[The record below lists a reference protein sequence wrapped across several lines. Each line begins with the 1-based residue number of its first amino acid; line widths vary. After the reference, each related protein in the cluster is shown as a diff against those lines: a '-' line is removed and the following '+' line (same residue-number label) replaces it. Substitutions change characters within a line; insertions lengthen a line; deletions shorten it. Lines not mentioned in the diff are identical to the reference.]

1 MLASCL
7 MPFLLALFFSLILEP
22 PIVVLSGLY
31 GSRRMAA
38 TMVFGA
44 FVCMVLLITGLGVST
59 VFIETQQLLLT
70 LTEGGAWLN
79 NAFLGGI
86 FSEFRDGYPAES
98 LIESLFDGLAGYG
111 LEIVSGMAHLLQA
124 TPSAMVAFFVT
135 MLATYYL
142 CVDPE
147 LPLKALDMVSPKECG
162 MDFRR
167 IYEHTVKAF
176 SAYLRAQVAV
186 MLVSM
191 VIATIGLYLLGF
203 NYILLGGVLVGV
215 AELLPVLGPGTVLL
229 PWAIFMLITG
239 ESSKCLGLIGI
250 FVCITVVRQFVEPK
264 VLGDGLGLH
273 PLAAMAGSFI
283 GLLVIGPF
291 GLFVG
296 PLVLSLVWMII
307 KESRQKTDKN
317 NKIAKR

>member
-22 PIVVLSGLY
+22 PITILSGLY

-59 VFIETQQLLLT
+59 VFIEIQQLLLV
-70 LTEGGAWLN
+70 LTGGGGLD
-79 NAFLGGI
+79 NAFLDGI
-86 FSEFRDGYPAES
+86 LSGFADKSLAES
-98 LIESLFDGLAGYG
+98 LAGSLMESLAGYG
-111 LEIVSGMAHLLQA
+111 VEIVSGMAHLLQA

-147 LPLKALDMVSPKECG
+147 LPIKALDMILPKECG
-162 MDFRR
+162 MDLRR

-191 VIATIGLYLLGF
+191 VIATTGLYLLGF

-239 ESSKCLGLIGI
+239 ESTKCLGLIGI

-307 KESRQKTDKN
+307 KESRQKIN
-317 NKIAKR
+317 NRK